1 MRRGGAKRVLRK
13 EGEVPAPPA
22 SPSLEIPK
30 KPIGG
35 QKIKGGVIKSVN
47 EK

>member
-30 KPIGG
+30 KTDRRA
-35 QKIKGGVIKSVN
+35 KNKRRRY
-47 EK
+47 